1 MVHAPQPHMPVAVQ
15 YARGVG
21 RCHGSRLLVLA
32 SVVVMLAAAGTQT
45 GTASPRSSAPGGTSF
60 YDPPHPLP
68 SGRPGALIRW
78 KALLPA
84 QEAGIPAGAR
94 AYRVLYHS
102 RSISGKDIAESG
114 VVVVPTTAPPP
125 GGFPVVSWAHGTTG
139 VADVCAP
146 SRVTALS
153 IPSLDELVAAG
164 DVVAATDYEGL
175 GTPGVHPYLVGESEG
190 RSVLDAARAAA
201 LLAPAHASKRV
212 VIFGHSQGGHAALFA
227 GQLAPTY
234 APDLQVL
241 GVAAGAPVSELSKL
255 LPIAAG
261 LSSSGYAGFVVTA
274 AYAWA
279 HTYRDLPLTELLAPA
294 AAAKASIVD
303 RGCESDVQ
311 VAYSS
316 LPAGSVF
323 TRGFSTIAVLQTH
336 LHQNDP
342 GGVPTKAP
350 LLVFQGTADELIP
363 AAIAEDFV
371 PNQLCA
377 VDHDTVQLDLFTGAS
392 HGGVLQAA
400 HDQVLTWIADRFVG
414 TMPPSS
420 CGASP
425 TTFPQG

>member
-1 MVHAPQPHMPVAVQ
+1 MG
-15 YARGVG
+15 RGPWQGVV
-21 RCHGSRLLVLA
+21 VLA
-32 SVVVMLAAAGTQT
+32 SVVAVLVAAGTPT
-45 GTASPRSSAPGGTSF
+45 GAASPRSSAPGGTSF

-68 SGRPGALIRW
+68 SGPPGALIRW
-78 KALLPA
+78 KSLVPA
-84 QEAGIPAGAR
+84 HEAGIPAGAR
-94 AYRVLYHS
+94 AYLVLYHS

-146 SRVTALS
+146 SR
-153 IPSLDELVAAG
+153 IPSLAIPGLAELVAAG

-201 LLAPAHASKRV
+201 RLAPARASKRV

-234 APDLQVL
+234 APDLHVL
-241 GVAAGAPVSELSKL
+241 GVAAGAPVPELSKL
-255 LPIAAG
+255 LTIAAG
-261 LSSSGYAGFVVTA
+261 LSSSGYVGFVVSA

-279 HTYRDLPLTELLAPA
+279 HTYSDLPLTDLLTRA
-294 AAAKASIVD
+294 AAAKAGIVD
-303 RGCESDVQ
+303 RACEPDVQ
-311 VAYSS
+311 RAYSS
-316 LPAGSVF
+316 LPAASAF
-323 TRGFSTIAVLQTH
+323 TRGFSTLAALQAH

-342 GGVPTKAP
+342 GGVPTQAP
-350 LLVFQGTADELIP
+350 LLVFQGTADELVP
-363 AAIAEDFV
+363 AGITEDFV

-392 HGGVLQAA
+392 HGGALEAA
-400 HDQVLTWIADRFVG
+400 HDQILTWIAGRFAG
-414 TMPPSS
+414 MTPPSS

-425 TTFPQG
+425 TTFPQT